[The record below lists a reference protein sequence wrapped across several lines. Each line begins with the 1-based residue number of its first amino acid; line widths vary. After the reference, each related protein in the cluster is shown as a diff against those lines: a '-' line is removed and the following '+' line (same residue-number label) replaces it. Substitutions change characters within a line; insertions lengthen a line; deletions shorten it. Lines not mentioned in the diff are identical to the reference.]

1 LFHAWAKDGHHHLPE
16 RTEESFVVLAQHVV
30 CRFLEY
36 PHALLFLLLNRGITL
51 PRKQHPGHLV
61 LQVRDATS
69 IFLERKQTFL
79 LKLVHGVLELLPLLG
94 R

>member
-1 LFHAWAKDGHHHLPE
+1 LFHAWAEDGHHHLLE
-16 RTEESFVVLAQHVV
+16 RTEESLVVLAQHVI
-30 CRFLEY
+30 CGFLKH
-36 PHALLFLLLNRGITL
+36 PHALLFLLLDRGIAL
-51 PRKQHPGHLV
+51 PWQQHPGHLV

-69 IFLERKQTFL
+69 IFLERQQTFL